1 PDCQGD
7 LKEIG
12 ASLQRQEL
20 VFIPAQLKRVDHI
33 QHAYKC
39 QTCSKNNPSD
49 KIVKAPIPKAPLAHS
64 LGSASII
71 AHTIHQKFNLK
82 VPNYRQEED
91 WARMGLPITRKEI
104 SNWHIKA
111 SQYYLESLYNLL
123 REKLLEQPLLHA
135 DETSYRVLESDSQ
148 LTYYWTF
155 LSGKAEKQ
163 GITLYHHDQRRSG
176 LVVQEFLGD
185 YSGYVHC
192 DMWSAY
198 RQLEEAKLV
207 GCWAHVRRKF
217 FEATPK
223 QADKSSLGAKGLAY
237 CDQLFSLERDWED
250 LSADERLQRRQEELY
265 PLMENFFAWCRRQ
278 SVLPGSKLGRAIE
291 YSLKYEE
298 TFKTILKDGHLVLSN
313 NLAERA
319 IKSLVMGRKN
329 WLFSQSFEGAKATAI
344 IMSLLETAKRHQ
356 LNSEKYL
363 SYLLESLPN
372 EETLVNKEVLEAY
385 LPWTKVV
392 QEKCK

>member
-1 PDCQGD
+1 MVNC
-7 LKEIG
+7 E
-12 ASLQRQEL
+12 
-20 VFIPAQLKRVDHI
+20 
-33 QHAYKC
+33 
-39 QTCSKNNPSD
+39 
-49 KIVKAPIPKAPLAHS
+49 PL
-64 LGSASII
+64 
-71 AHTIHQKFNLK
+71 
-82 VPNYRQEED
+82 E
-91 WARMGLPITRKEI
+91 
-104 SNWHIKA
+104 
-111 SQYYLESLYNLL
+111 
-123 REKLLEQPLLHA
+123 
-135 DETSYRVLESDSQ
+135 
-148 LTYYWTF
+148 
-155 LSGKAEKQ
+155 
-163 GITLYHHDQRRSG
+163 
-176 LVVQEFLGD
+176 
-185 YSGYVHC
+185 
-192 DMWSAY
+192 AY

-237 CDQLFSLERDWED
+237 CDQLFALERDWEA
-250 LSADERLQRRQEELY
+250 LPADERLQKRQEKLQ
-265 PLMENFFAWCRRQ
+265 PLMEDFFAWCRRQ
-278 SVLPGSKLGRAIE
+278 SVLAGSKLGRAIE

-363 SYLLESLPN
+363 SYLLECLPN

-385 LPWTKVV
+385 LPWTNVV